1 MGQYSDDSSFSGINF
16 LPSRINTQV
25 LGEGKSGAAWHSR
38 DANCNCM
45 MGPHEDVP
53 GNGRQI
59 TRADGIGDEICYSF
73 DDAGL
78 STPPMEAEE
87 IDRYTFRGEGHC
99 LNQRGLTLSYE
110 TIDDIDSVEECG
122 LACEEKYSSNEDF
135 RGINFLPSFI
145 TSRRGVRPTFSEANC
160 NCMMEERSGGEI
172 TSANGVNSELCYS
185 WDGGGEV
192 SEHPAFAF
200 KGFHFEGMGC
210 CENDQGDFFS
220 YETVPAYD
228 IFECAET
235 CEETFKHD
243 SRFVGINFLLKD
255 FTNCNCS

>member
-1 MGQYSDDSSFSGINF
+1 MGQKVVYS
-16 LPSRINTQV
+16 
-25 LGEGKSGAAWHSR
+25 
-38 DANCNCM
+38 
-45 MGPHEDVP
+45 P
-53 GNGRQI
+53 GW
-59 TRADGIGDEICYSF
+59 
-73 DDAGL
+73 
-78 STPPMEAEE
+78 AEE

-110 TIDDIDSVEECG
+110 TIFDIDSVEECAE
-122 LACEEKYSSNEDF
+122 ACEDKYSSNSDF

-145 TSRRGVRPTFSEANC
+145 TSRRGERPTFSQANC

-172 TSANGVNSELCYS
+172 TSANGINEELCYS
-185 WDGGGEV
+185 WNGPSGV

-210 CENDQGDFFS
+210 CENDQGDFFG

-255 FTNCNCS
+255 FTNCNCMLSKPGYGYGKITGASDVGCESEYCYSWDKASPSIAM